1 MSYPRIRFPHG
12 EVGKVRVKRG
22 RGPRVARP
30 KLAGS
35 GFISGSPLPRQDASD
50 AERQRIK
57 EEEAPYE
64 LRAASAP
71 SPTETPAAPN
81 PYPFGYRS
89 TELRHGQ
96 QPLPDAGRHPRQSPY
111 RRT

>member
-22 RGPRVARP
+22 RGPRVAQP

-35 GFISGSPLPRQDASD
+35 GVISGSPLPRQDASD

-57 EEEAPYE
+57 EDEAPYD
-64 LRAASAP
+64 AAGSQRP
-71 SPTETPAAPN
+71 VT
-81 PYPFGYRS
+81 
-89 TELRHGQ
+89 
-96 QPLPDAGRHPRQSPY
+96 D
-111 RRT
+111 